1 MDTVALLQHEHDAV
15 RALFGR
21 LPAVSGPER
30 LESVRE
36 IAARVVLHLQ
46 LEEEFLYRA
55 LEQAGDVEARRAA
68 ADARA
73 DHALVDDLIERLLRL
88 DPRERNSSAP
98 SASSSGGSGL
108 TPATRRPAP
117 SPWLAGRWA
126 SRAWKPSDATSC
138 ADAPDWTS
146 SRERFARHTTVSIL
160 LHPR

>member
-30 LESVRE
+30 LEFVRE

-88 DPRERNSSAP
+88 DPRDAEFERAV
-98 SASSSGGSGL
+98 GEL
-108 TPATRRPAP
+108 ERRIRAHARDEEARTFP
-117 SPWLAGRWA
+117 LARRALGE
-126 SRAWKPSDATSC
+126 SRLEAIGCDIV
-138 ADAPDWTS
+138 
-146 SRERFARHTTVSIL
+146 RRRARLDVVA
-160 LHPR
+160 